1 MISTTGVRESALGEP
16 RQPRLVPHMC
26 HALGAITAGRTTVQP
41 LERQATDL
49 PAVKCRPCLALG
61 FCEDGRQEATALRFP
76 CFCAYGEEPMTSG
89 RGDEMAAG
97 AAGRGR
103 LRASHADREQVI
115 GMLKAAFVQGRV
127 TKDELDMRVGQTLA
141 SRTYADL
148 AAVTADLPA
157 GLARTQPVRKPA
169 RAKARPAASVAAIL
183 CPAGIFAQAG
193 LVHAV
198 FTGNDRLV
206 IAFIMPAF
214 ISLVA
219 WVVAGVM
226 MADTWHQKGS
236 RGELPPPSAQRG
248 PALDGERG
256 GGTGDDLILCEVNN
270 DVCACQ
276 VPGHRVIQ
284 RTWRSLTARRDQRRP
299 ASLQVTA

>member
-1 MISTTGVRESALGEP
+1 
-16 RQPRLVPHMC
+16 
-26 HALGAITAGRTTVQP
+26 
-41 LERQATDL
+41 
-49 PAVKCRPCLALG
+49 
-61 FCEDGRQEATALRFP
+61 
-76 CFCAYGEEPMTSG
+76 
-89 RGDEMAAG
+89 MAAG

-115 GMLKAAFVQGRV
+115 GTLKAAFVQGRL
-127 TKDELDMRVGQTLA
+127 TKDELDARVGQTLA

-157 GLARTQPVRKPA
+157 GLARTQPGRQPA
-169 RAKARPAASVAAIL
+169 RAKARPTASAAVIL
-183 CPAGIFAQAG
+183 CPAAIFASAG

-219 WVVAGVM
+219 WMVAGVM
-226 MADTWHQKGS
+226 MVDSWHQKRS
-236 RGELPPPSAQRG
+236 RRQLPPPSARRG
-248 PALDGERG
+248 PALDGERD

-270 DVCACQ
+270 DACARH
-276 VPGHRVIQ
+276 VPDHRVIQ

>member
-1 MISTTGVRESALGEP
+1 
-16 RQPRLVPHMC
+16 
-26 HALGAITAGRTTVQP
+26 
-41 LERQATDL
+41 
-49 PAVKCRPCLALG
+49 
-61 FCEDGRQEATALRFP
+61 
-76 CFCAYGEEPMTSG
+76 MTSG
-89 RGDEMAAG
+89 PGDEMAAG

-115 GMLKAAFVQGRV
+115 GTLKAAFVQGRL
-127 TKDELDMRVGQTLA
+127 TKDELDARVGQTLA

-157 GLARTQPVRKPA
+157 DLPAGLARTQPGRQPA
-169 RAKARPAASVAAIL
+169 RAKARPTASVAVIL
-183 CPAGIFAQAG
+183 CPAGILASAG

-219 WVVAGVM
+219 WMVAGVM
-226 MADTWHQKGS
+226 MAASWHQKRS
-236 RGELPPPSAQRG
+236 RGQLPPPSARRG
-248 PALDGERG
+248 PALDGERD
-256 GGTGDDLILCEVNN
+256 GGTGDDLILCEVHKG
-270 DVCACQ
+270 ARARH

-284 RTWRSLTARRDQRRP
+284 RTWRSLTARRDQCRP

>member
-1 MISTTGVRESALGEP
+1 
-16 RQPRLVPHMC
+16 
-26 HALGAITAGRTTVQP
+26 
-41 LERQATDL
+41 
-49 PAVKCRPCLALG
+49 
-61 FCEDGRQEATALRFP
+61 
-76 CFCAYGEEPMTSG
+76 MTSG
-89 RGDEMAAG
+89 PGDEMAAG

-115 GMLKAAFVQGRV
+115 GTLKAAFVQGRL
-127 TKDELDMRVGQTLA
+127 TKDELDARVGQTLA

-157 GLARTQPVRKPA
+157 GLARTQPGRQPA
-169 RAKARPAASVAAIL
+169 RAKARPTASAAVIL
-183 CPAGIFAQAG
+183 CPAAIFASAG

-219 WVVAGVM
+219 WIVAGVM
-226 MADTWHQKGS
+226 MAASWHQKRS
-236 RGELPPPSAQRG
+236 RGQLPPPSARRG
-248 PALDGERG
+248 PALDGERD
-256 GGTGDDLILCEVNN
+256 GGTGDDLILCEVHKG
-270 DVCACQ
+270 ARARH

-299 ASLQVTA
+299 AGLQVTA